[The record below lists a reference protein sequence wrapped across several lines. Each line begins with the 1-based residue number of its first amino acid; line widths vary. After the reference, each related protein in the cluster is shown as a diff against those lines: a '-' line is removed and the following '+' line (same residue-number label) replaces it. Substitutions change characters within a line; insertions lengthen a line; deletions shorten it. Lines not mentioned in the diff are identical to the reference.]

1 MAYIRFVIQRQNP
14 ETEEW
19 TDYCYCHAIQVN
31 KDVGK
36 ESFSAGSDQLHIRL
50 WFDVRWSHVIE
61 EVAYNSQE
69 FQIVYRGRTFN
80 IIDHDDYMEQHR
92 VIRLLGESYG

>member
-19 TDYCYCHAIQVN
+19 VDYCYCHAIQVN

-36 ESFSAGSDQLHIRL
+36 ESLEDINKP
-50 WFDVRWSHVIE
+50 VKK
-61 EVAYNSQE
+61 
-69 FQIVYRGRTFN
+69 
-80 IIDHDDYMEQHR
+80 
-92 VIRLLGESYG
+92 